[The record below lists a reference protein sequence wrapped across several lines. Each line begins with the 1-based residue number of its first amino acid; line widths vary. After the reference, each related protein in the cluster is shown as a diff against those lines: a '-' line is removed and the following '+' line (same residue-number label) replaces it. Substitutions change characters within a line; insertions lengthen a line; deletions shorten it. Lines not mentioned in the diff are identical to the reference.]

1 MLAQTYFCEAEKP
14 TTAAF
19 ADFYCSVI
27 EAKPLNS
34 ATAALFS
41 RTYKCIRLIW
51 IIAQLN
57 SVYVWLAGA
66 WFHGKPRSG
75 LMLPIC
81 KW

>member
-1 MLAQTYFCEAEKP
+1 MLAQTYFCGAEKP

-41 RTYKCIRLIW
+41 RTCKCIFRLIW

-57 SVYVWLAGA
+57 SV
-66 WFHGKPRSG
+66 
-75 LMLPIC
+75 
-81 KW
+81 